1 MLLSISMSRP
11 TLEELATL
19 YRSMDE
25 AQLIELAQEYD
36 RLTEVAQSTLR
47 AEFAARKLEPP
58 ELRGPRP
65 YLESQQLAVV
75 GRYRDLPQAQMAKS
89 LLESAGIECYLRDE
103 NTIRIEW
110 QWSNLM
116 GGIRLQVPVADQE
129 IAEAILAQPI
139 PESIAIEGESDYRQ
153 PRCPR
158 CNSLDILHEST
169 SQKVG
174 VAYWLVLG
182 FPVAMSKDEW
192 KCHTCGAVWKD
203 IAGGDEAI

>member
-110 QWSNLM
+110 
-116 GGIRLQVPVADQE
+116 
-129 IAEAILAQPI
+129 
-139 PESIAIEGESDYRQ
+139 
-153 PRCPR
+153 
-158 CNSLDILHEST
+158 
-169 SQKVG
+169 
-174 VAYWLVLG
+174 
-182 FPVAMSKDEW
+182 
-192 KCHTCGAVWKD
+192 
-203 IAGGDEAI
+203 

>member
-1 MLLSISMSRP
+1 
-11 TLEELATL
+11 
-19 YRSMDE
+19 
-25 AQLIELAQEYD
+25 
-36 RLTEVAQSTLR
+36 
-47 AEFAARKLEPP
+47 
-58 ELRGPRP
+58 
-65 YLESQQLAVV
+65 
-75 GRYRDLPQAQMAKS
+75 
-89 LLESAGIECYLRDE
+89 
-103 NTIRIEW
+103 
-110 QWSNLM
+110 M